1 MTENCF
7 VQTKPAGSWPVLPR
21 LVLGGLPLFL
31 LALLVSQAN
40 AGALLNRTLKSAS
53 FQTQDAM
60 VSAVCIANTC
70 TTPAIFTPVT
80 NVTCPA
86 DAGKT
91 CTYYIHLDSQVQV
104 TPQDTGLFY
113 LLVDN
118 AAPAP
123 GPTSTDGSVA
133 WLTTD
138 PDSNLTDYVEI
149 KSHTVAA
156 TVTNTSSNQT
166 HAVAVRIGCAK
177 TTGHATCQARSGYA
191 SLEVKVF
198 TP

>member
-7 VQTKPAGSWPVLPR
+7 VQTKPAGSWAVLPR
-21 LVLGGLPLFL
+21 FVF
-31 LALLVSQAN
+31 ALLVSQAS

-60 VSAVCIANTC
+60 VSAACLANTC
-70 TTPAIFTPVT
+70 TTPAIFTPVMS
-80 NVTCPA
+80 VTCPA
-86 DAGKT
+86 EAGKT

-113 LLVDN
+113 FLVDN
-118 AAPAP
+118 AAAAP
-123 GPTSTDGSVA
+123 GPSSTDGSFA

-166 HAVAVRIGCAK
+166 HAVAVRIG
-177 TTGHATCQARSGYA
+177 
-191 SLEVKVF
+191 
-198 TP
+198 